1 MENTLDN
8 INQQFLKLKAELEQI
23 QQNPSSIS
31 QERLMQML
39 DQVTDSLDNIDTTKI
54 IDNAD

>member
-1 MENTLDN
+1 MKNTLDN